1 MDRAMRERIRERL
14 EEYRAEALERIGV
27 AVNSTKAAFNQRGTL
42 TSSMCYLAVNKDN
55 ETGLAEYMD
64 RSIHF
69 IRHVASGSWA
79 EYSDELRDAGRK
91 LKQEIMDKLA
101 HDPCGQLRG
110 RLDPNSTKSSI
121 ARSKILSLITWREE
135 R

>member
-1 MDRAMRERIRERL
+1 MRDLIRKRL
-14 EEYRAEALERIGV
+14 AEYRAEALESIAIAANR
-27 AVNSTKAAFNQRGTL
+27 TKATFAQRGTL

-79 EYSDELRDAGRK
+79 EYADELRGGGQK
-91 LKQEIMDKLA
+91 LKQEIMNKMVIGP
-101 HDPCGQLRG
+101 H
-110 RLDPNSTKSSI
+110 
-121 ARSKILSLITWREE
+121 
-135 R
+135 